1 MKRTPNMDSAYRR
14 WLLLTLCFTWSSQL
28 MAQFPT
34 SPTTTGRPPA
44 DAGDLFGGQ
53 ATFNTDSL
61 GLDSTNVQLDIDPD
75 TRYIDKD
82 AFWGHRDYLVP
93 VGNTLEQSLYF
104 DVLEPVGGFVQS
116 LGQTGKPYQVFRNG
130 FRESYFDL
138 ALDRDVFFN
147 RYDRYSLSAGEQV
160 MYYDSKTPYID
171 IHFHQGQRSLQVVDV
186 TISRS
191 LGPSLNLTGRLRRPQ
206 SVGAYRN
213 FATDHNLA
221 YFSTH
226 YQSKKQKYHAFL
238 NATLNRQ
245 SDQINGGV
253 PRDADSELYP
263 INDGLITDNL
273 SAYNLTFFKENFS
286 PLLDAQVI
294 RRKTTVYL
302 DHFYHLFGQSDT
314 IEKKHRLT
322 FRNTISYDWQSR
334 KFSDATIDTNSVFG
348 NLIPVLPTLA
358 DTTNSILDTFSV
370 RRLNIVGAASY
381 SWILGSGWQANAN
394 GGISYQRIA
403 VNGDSAS
410 LNQNITEQF
419 GNVRL
424 SFPGGYLT
432 GDIRQR
438 ASTQFQTEQKIN
450 AAIVLGLFGGK
461 DSLAVPGQINGP
473 VRFNGNVMIGNL
485 NPSLFQARWQTG
497 TGTDF
502 RGNDSLRNEQ
512 LLHARANLSWT
523 PKAVIREGDTLLPNY
538 ASVGAFWSNRQN
550 PILYTQN
557 FEPIQATDAITRLG
571 IEGSFRL
578 RFWKHFHFETTA
590 TYNPRLTTSED
601 ETVDLYL
608 RSVPVVHGN
617 SKIYFDHRDL
627 DIAREFRLGLGMNY
641 WTSYAGQTLEPVS
654 GEFYPT
660 NYEVLPFTAGEAF
673 FQLNIHGV
681 FVYFRYLYLNEN
693 LLFNGYY
700 STPFYP
706 MMERSYLLGINW
718 TFYD

>member
-1 MKRTPNMDSAYRR
+1 MKRT
-14 WLLLTLCFTWSSQL
+14 LTRNSIYWRYVLILISTIWCGEAW
-28 MAQFPT
+28 AQFPT
-34 SPTTTGRPPA
+34 SPVSSGRPPA
-44 DAGDLFGGQ
+44 DVGDLYGGQ
-53 ATFNTDSL
+53 STFNPDSL
-61 GLDSTNVQLDIDPD
+61 GTDSSNVQRNIKPD
-75 TRYIDKD
+75 TRYIDKE
-82 AFWGHRDYLVP
+82 AFWEHKDHLIP

-104 DVLEPVGGFVQS
+104 DVLEPVSGFQQS
-116 LGQTGKPYQVFRNG
+116 LGQTGKPYQVIRHG
-130 FRESYFDL
+130 LRESYFDL
-138 ALDRDVFFN
+138 ILDQDVFFN
-147 RYDRYSLSAGEQV
+147 RYDRYSLSADKQV
-160 MYYDSKTPYID
+160 RYYDSKTPYID

-206 SVGAYRN
+206 AVGPYRS

-226 YQSKKQKYHAFL
+226 YQSRSQKYHAFA

-245 SDQINGGV
+245 SDEINGGV
-253 PRDADSELYP
+253 PRAADSDLYRVE
-263 INDGLITDNL
+263 DGLVRDTLLPYNL
-273 SAYNLTFFKENFS
+273 SFFKENFS
-286 PLLDAQVI
+286 PLLDAQLL
-294 RRKTTVYL
+294 RRKTTTYL
-302 DHFYHLFGQSDT
+302 DQYYHLLGHSDST
-314 IEKKHRLT
+314 DNKHQLT

-334 KFSDATIDTNSVFG
+334 KFTDISIDTSRVFG
-348 NLIPVLPTLA
+348 NLVPVLPILA
-358 DTTNSILDTFSV
+358 DTIKAIEDTFSL
-370 RRLNIVGAASY
+370 RRFNIVGAASY

-419 GNVRL
+419 GNIRL

-473 VRFNGNVMIGNL
+473 IRFNGNVMIGNL

-550 PILYTQN
+550 PILYTRN
-557 FEPIQATDAITRLG
+557 FEPIQATGAITRLG

-578 RFWKHFHFETTA
+578 RFWKHFHFETNA
-590 TYNPRLTTSED
+590 TYNPRLTTSTD

-706 MMERSYLLGINW
+706 MMERSYVLGINW